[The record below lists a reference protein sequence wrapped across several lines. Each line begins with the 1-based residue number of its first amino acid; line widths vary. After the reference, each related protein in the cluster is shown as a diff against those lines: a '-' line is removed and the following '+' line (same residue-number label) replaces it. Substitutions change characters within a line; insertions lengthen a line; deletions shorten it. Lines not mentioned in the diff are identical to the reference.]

1 MLYLA
6 TDSLFQFFAVTQ
18 KSSAEAQNVAFFAAS
33 RALIGVA
40 PTPSPRRLFF
50 FGFISMFNGVAPT
63 PSAFPVWIRWGIW
76 VSPGAAW
83 KSTSELSRVDGV
95 NLHAIEQM
103 RVWRPKLFP
112 HRPTYYAMANLVIRG
127 FIDEG
132 NDNTE
137 SITNGVGFRNDI
149 SYGSIA
155 PPVTYVL
162 FAAFI
167 ILMKAATVFAM
178 RGLKQA
184 K

>member
-1 MLYLA
+1 LHQSPRTDLDTRRATLA
-6 TDSLFQFFAVTQ
+6 TQ
-18 KSSAEAQNVAFFAAS
+18 K
-33 RALIGVA
+33 
-40 PTPSPRRLFF
+40 T
-50 FGFISMFNGVAPT
+50 
-63 PSAFPVWIRWGIW
+63 
-76 VSPGAAW
+76 
-83 KSTSELSRVDGV
+83 
-95 NLHAIEQM
+95 
-103 RVWRPKLFP
+103 
-112 HRPTYYAMANLVIRG
+112 
-127 FIDEG
+127 EG

-167 ILMKAATVFAM
+167 VLMKAATVYAM

>member
-1 MLYLA
+1 MSQLLPVLNARIGSDPIRGDLRGA
-6 TDSLFQFFAVTQ
+6 TRDEVERAYTRQIEADEQELGLCPAHQ
-18 KSSAEAQNVAFFAAS
+18 SSVRRSTHRSMNAQ
-33 RALIGVA
+33 
-40 PTPSPRRLFF
+40 
-50 FGFISMFNGVAPT
+50 
-63 PSAFPVWIRWGIW
+63 
-76 VSPGAAW
+76 VS
-83 KSTSELSRVDGV
+83 
-95 NLHAIEQM
+95 
-103 RVWRPKLFP
+103 
-112 HRPTYYAMANLVIRG
+112 PTYYAMANLVIRG

>member
-1 MLYLA
+1 
-6 TDSLFQFFAVTQ
+6 
-18 KSSAEAQNVAFFAAS
+18 
-33 RALIGVA
+33 
-40 PTPSPRRLFF
+40 
-50 FGFISMFNGVAPT
+50 MFNGVAPT

-83 KSTSELSRVDGV
+83 KSNSELYSSEIR
-95 NLHAIEQM
+95 
-103 RVWRPKLFP
+103 FP
-112 HRPTYYAMANLVIRG
+112 NRPTYYAMANLVIRG

-167 ILMKAATVFAM
+167 ILMKAATVYAM

>member
-1 MLYLA
+1 MA
-6 TDSLFQFFAVTQ
+6 W
-18 KSSAEAQNVAFFAAS
+18 
-33 RALIGVA
+33 GVRN
-40 PTPSPRRLFF
+40 S
-50 FGFISMFNGVAPT
+50 I
-63 PSAFPVWIRWGIW
+63 
-76 VSPGAAW
+76 
-83 KSTSELSRVDGV
+83 
-95 NLHAIEQM
+95 
-103 RVWRPKLFP
+103 P

-127 FIDEG
+127 FIDGG

-162 FAAFI
+162 FVVFI
-167 ILMKAATVFAM
+167 VLMKAATVYAM

>member
-1 MLYLA
+1 ML
-6 TDSLFQFFAVTQ
+6 
-18 KSSAEAQNVAFFAAS
+18 
-33 RALIGVA
+33 
-40 PTPSPRRLFF
+40 
-50 FGFISMFNGVAPT
+50 GFISMFNGVAPT

-76 VSPGAAW
+76 VS
-83 KSTSELSRVDGV
+83 
-95 NLHAIEQM
+95 
-103 RVWRPKLFP
+103 
-112 HRPTYYAMANLVIRG
+112 PTYYAMANLVIRG

-167 ILMKAATVFAM
+167 VLMKAATVYAM

>member
-18 KSSAEAQNVAFFAAS
+18 KSSAEAQNVA
-33 RALIGVA
+33 
-40 PTPSPRRLFF
+40 LFF
-50 FGFISMFNGVAPT
+50 FGCISMFNGVAPT

-76 VSPGAAW
+76 VS
-83 KSTSELSRVDGV
+83 
-95 NLHAIEQM
+95 
-103 RVWRPKLFP
+103 
-112 HRPTYYAMANLVIRG
+112 PTYYAMANLVIRG

-167 ILMKAATVFAM
+167 ILMKAATVYAM

>member
-1 MLYLA
+1 MRKNKI
-6 TDSLFQFFAVTQ
+6 SH
-18 KSSAEAQNVAFFAAS
+18 
-33 RALIGVA
+33 
-40 PTPSPRRLFF
+40 
-50 FGFISMFNGVAPT
+50 FIDRCDVC
-63 PSAFPVWIRWGIW
+63 
-76 VSPGAAW
+76 
-83 KSTSELSRVDGV
+83 SRVDV
-95 NLHAIEQM
+95 H
-103 RVWRPKLFP
+103 
-112 HRPTYYAMANLVIRG
+112 T
-127 FIDEG
+127 G

>member
-76 VSPGAAW
+76 VSPDAVW
-83 KSTSELSRVDGV
+83 KSDSVDSLNAVEPTRSRGQRRVD
-95 NLHAIEQM
+95 EST
-103 RVWRPKLFP
+103 R
-112 HRPTYYAMANLVIRG
+112 HRADASVAS
-127 FIDEG
+127 E
-132 NDNTE
+132 
-137 SITNGVGFRNDI
+137 
-149 SYGSIA
+149 
-155 PPVTYVL
+155 
-162 FAAFI
+162 
-167 ILMKAATVFAM
+167 TVST
-178 RGLKQA
+178 
-184 K
+184 

>member
-1 MLYLA
+1 MSDLA
-6 TDSLFQFFAVTQ
+6 DYCGKVGYEVPLHQNAADFALDVITPDARGARRINRHRR
-18 KSSAEAQNVAFFAAS
+18 STHRSMNAQ
-33 RALIGVA
+33 
-40 PTPSPRRLFF
+40 
-50 FGFISMFNGVAPT
+50 
-63 PSAFPVWIRWGIW
+63 
-76 VSPGAAW
+76 VS
-83 KSTSELSRVDGV
+83 
-95 NLHAIEQM
+95 
-103 RVWRPKLFP
+103 
-112 HRPTYYAMANLVIRG
+112 PTYYAMANLVIRG

>member
-1 MLYLA
+1 MCAHRVARRAADAADLEA
-6 TDSLFQFFAVTQ
+6 RQASNRRDDTREIRPRGEREKCGTSCTD
-18 KSSAEAQNVAFFAAS
+18 E
-33 RALIGVA
+33 RDC
-40 PTPSPRRLFF
+40 P
-50 FGFISMFNGVAPT
+50 
-63 PSAFPVWIRWGIW
+63 
-76 VSPGAAW
+76 
-83 KSTSELSRVDGV
+83 E
-95 NLHAIEQM
+95 
-103 RVWRPKLFP
+103 
-112 HRPTYYAMANLVIRG
+112 VIRG

-167 ILMKAATVFAM
+167 VLMKAATVYAM

>member
-1 MLYLA
+1 MYNFTAHL
-6 TDSLFQFFAVTQ
+6 TG
-18 KSSAEAQNVAFFAAS
+18 
-33 RALIGVA
+33 RC
-40 PTPSPRRLFF
+40 PHR
-50 FGFISMFNGVAPT
+50 
-63 PSAFPVWIRWGIW
+63 SAFPVWIRWGIW
-76 VSPGAAW
+76 VS
-83 KSTSELSRVDGV
+83 
-95 NLHAIEQM
+95 
-103 RVWRPKLFP
+103 
-112 HRPTYYAMANLVIRG
+112 PTYYAMANLVIRG

>member
-1 MLYLA
+1 
-6 TDSLFQFFAVTQ
+6 
-18 KSSAEAQNVAFFAAS
+18 
-33 RALIGVA
+33 
-40 PTPSPRRLFF
+40 
-50 FGFISMFNGVAPT
+50 MFNGVAPT

-167 ILMKAATVFAM
+167 ILMKAATVYAM

>member
-1 MLYLA
+1 MHTASHVGPQTPQTSRPAQHATGATTLA
-6 TDSLFQFFAVTQ
+6 KAGRGA
-18 KSSAEAQNVAFFAAS
+18 SARKVAQAALTNTIVRNVYQNQ
-33 RALIGVA
+33 LTVCG
-40 PTPSPRRLFF
+40 RRERD
-50 FGFISMFNGVAPT
+50 I
-63 PSAFPVWIRWGIW
+63 
-76 VSPGAAW
+76 
-83 KSTSELSRVDGV
+83 
-95 NLHAIEQM
+95 
-103 RVWRPKLFP
+103 
-112 HRPTYYAMANLVIRG
+112 VIRG

-167 ILMKAATVFAM
+167 ILMKAATVYAM